1 MTAPK
6 HEISRADL
14 LPLDRYGAERDQHRA
29 RVRELKKNRRL
40 EVGPSAT
47 FYFESYDT
55 MWLQI
60 HEMLF
65 IEKGGEDQVAGELE
79 AYNPLV
85 PKGREL
91 VATLMFEID
100 DPARRDR
107 VLAGL
112 GGVELS
118 ASLAF
123 EGETVIGV
131 PEGDVERSTAAGR
144 ASSVHFL
151 HFPFHDAQAAKFRV
165 PGTHVI
171 LGLGHERYSHM
182 AVVPE
187 AVRLALCEDFD

>member
-1 MTAPK
+1 MTSPK

-14 LPLDRYGAERDQHRA
+14 LPIDRYGAERDQHRA
-29 RVRELKKNRRL
+29 RIGEIKKKRRF
-40 EVGPSAT
+40 EVGPFAT

-65 IEKGGEDQVAGELE
+65 IEKGGEDQVAGELA

-123 EGETVIGV
+123 EGETVTGV
-131 PEGDVERSTAAGR
+131 PEGDVERSTAEGR

-151 HFPFHDAQAAKFRV
+151 HFPFHDAQAAKFRI
-165 PGTHVI
+165 PETRVI
-171 LGLGHERYSHM
+171 LGLGHENYSHM
-182 AVVPE
+182 AVMPE
-187 AVRLALCEDFD
+187 ALRLALCEDFD

>member
-1 MTAPK
+1 MTSPK

-14 LPLDRYGAERDQHRA
+14 LPLDRYGAERDQHQA
-29 RVRELKKNRRL
+29 RVREIKKNRRL
-40 EVGPSAT
+40 EVGPFAT

-55 MWLQI
+55 MWLQV

-65 IEKGGEDQVAGELE
+65 IEKGGEDQIAGELA

-85 PKGREL
+85 PKGAEL
-91 VATLMFEID
+91 VATLMFEIG

-123 EGETVIGV
+123 EGETVSGV
-131 PEGDVERSTAAGR
+131 PEGDVERSTAEGR

-151 HFPFHDAQAAKFRV
+151 HFPFHDAQVAKFRV
-165 PGTHVI
+165 MGTPVI
-171 LGLGHERYSHM
+171 LGLGHENYSHM
-182 AVVPE
+182 AVLPE

>member
-1 MTAPK
+1 MTTPK

-40 EVGPSAT
+40 DVGPFAT

-55 MWLQI
+55 MWLQV

-65 IEKGGEDQVAGELE
+65 IEKGGEDQVAGELA

-85 PKGREL
+85 PNGAEL

-100 DPARRDR
+100 DPARRDQ

-123 EGETVIGV
+123 EGETVTGV

-151 HFPFHDAQAAKFRV
+151 HFPFHDVQAAKFKV
-165 PGTHVI
+165 PGTRVI

-187 AVRLALCEDFD
+187 AVRRALCEDFD

>member
-40 EVGPSAT
+40 DVGPFAT

-55 MWLQI
+55 MWLQV

-65 IEKGGEDQVAGELE
+65 IEKGGEDQVAGELA

-91 VATLMFEID
+91 VATLMFEIE

-123 EGETVIGV
+123 EGETVTGV

-165 PGTHVI
+165 PVTHVI
-171 LGLGHERYSHM
+171 LGLGHENYSHM

>member
-1 MTAPK
+1 MTSPK

-29 RVRELKKNRRL
+29 RVREIKKNRHL
-40 EVGPSAT
+40 EVGPFAT

-55 MWLQI
+55 MWLQV

-65 IEKGGEDQVAGELE
+65 IEKGGEDQVAGELA

-85 PKGREL
+85 PKGAEL

-100 DPARRDR
+100 DPDRRDR

-123 EGETVIGV
+123 EGETVTGV

-151 HFPFHDAQAAKFRV
+151 HFPFSDAQAAKFRV
-165 PGTHVI
+165 PGTHVV
-171 LGLGHERYSHM
+171 LGLGHENYSHM

-187 AVRLALCEDFD
+187 AVHLALCEDFD